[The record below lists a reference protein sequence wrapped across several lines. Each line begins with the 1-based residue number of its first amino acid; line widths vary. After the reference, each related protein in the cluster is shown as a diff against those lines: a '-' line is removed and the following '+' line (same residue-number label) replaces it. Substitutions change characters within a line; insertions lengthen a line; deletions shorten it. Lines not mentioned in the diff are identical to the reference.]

1 MVDDNGTQGIEKYK
15 QWHIAHEL
23 ISNGINTICCTP
35 VAYNEFSKKIIRL
48 CSWAYKMKGYGA
60 LALLALTT

>member
-1 MVDDNGTQGIEKYK
+1 MGPTTTSNSDGRMVDNNGTQEMEKYK

-35 VAYNEFSKKIIRL
+35 VAYNEFSKKRL
-48 CSWAYKMKGYGA
+48 LDYVLGHTK
-60 LALLALTT
+60 

>member
-1 MVDDNGTQGIEKYK
+1 MVDNNGTQEMEKYK

-35 VAYNEFSKKIIRL
+35 VAYNEFSKKRL
-48 CSWAYKMKGYGA
+48 LDYVLGHTK
-60 LALLALTT
+60 